1 MTTTGKKILIVDDEP
16 SIRRALRTTLRE
28 LGFEVVEAARGE
40 EAISLVRTVQFSAV
54 LLDINMPGMG
64 GGEAC
69 RRIRQFAP
77 KIAILMVTVR
87 DSEDDKVEA
96 LEAGAD
102 DYITKPFALR
112 ELTARIRAAVRRG
125 QTPASPASAP
135 IRIGEIELD
144 PERRLVQKSG
154 KVIHFTPKEFDLL
167 HYLMSH
173 PGFPITHARLLSSV
187 WGPEYGNELEYLRT
201 FIRQLRKKLEDD
213 PASPRY
219 LLTDAYVGYRFSERY
234 RDPHPRFAQQ
244 ATSSA

>member
-1 MTTTGKKILIVDDEP
+1 LTAITGKILIVDDES
-16 SIRRALRTTLRE
+16 SIRRALRATLRE
-28 LGFEVVEAARGE
+28 LGFEVVEGARGE
-40 EAISLVRTVQFSAV
+40 EAISLVRTVQFSTI

-64 GGEAC
+64 GIEAC
-69 RRIRQFAP
+69 RRIRLFAP
-77 KIAILMVTVR
+77 RLSILMLTVR
-87 DSEDDKVEA
+87 DTEDDKVEA

-125 QTPASPASAP
+125 QAPNHAADAP
-135 IRIGEIELD
+135 IHIGEIELD
-144 PERRLVQKSG
+144 PRRRLVRKCG
-154 KVIHFTPKEFDLL
+154 RIIHFTPKEFDLL

-234 RDPHPRFAQQ
+234 RDAHPQYLQHVPSPA
-244 ATSSA
+244 